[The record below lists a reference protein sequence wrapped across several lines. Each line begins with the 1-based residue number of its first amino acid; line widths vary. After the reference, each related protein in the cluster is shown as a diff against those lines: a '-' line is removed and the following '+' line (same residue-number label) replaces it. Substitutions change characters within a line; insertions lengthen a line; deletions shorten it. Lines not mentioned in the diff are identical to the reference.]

1 MSTRTSH
8 PILALVLAYPTYHAG
23 CRGAVFAFSI
33 RTFVLVKHVNFCLH
47 WYKST
52 NTDTCRGA
60 ILALLEVV
68 FLGVLDEIRVVD
80 SLAQADQE
88 VKNVR
93 VVVENSARVDIRIEL
108 RLRLRVNRLII
119 VCLEWIERVLPE
131 YYVFRRY
138 NDVL

>member
-1 MSTRTSH
+1 MQAAEEPYLRQYSYFCTGKARKFL
-8 PILALVLAYPTYHAG
+8 LAL
-23 CRGAVFAFSI
+23 
-33 RTFVLVKHVNFCLH
+33 
-47 WYKST
+47 YKGT

-80 SLAQADQE
+80 SLAQADQQVE
-88 VKNVR
+88 NVC
-93 VVVENSARVDIRIEL
+93 VVVEDSARADIRIEL
-108 RLRLRVNRLII
+108 GLRLRVNRLVVIR
-119 VCLEWIERVLPE
+119 LEWVERVLTE